1 MSPAELASTSD
12 TLAWLAVLSYVVAAT
27 LFGLEF
33 AYGTRWFGVAGLT
46 VTVAGLAANIGAA
59 VTRGLAVDRV
69 PWGNMYEFS
78 IIVGIITVAGYLV
91 WLRRRPEIRPLGVF
105 VLLPAVLAMAL
116 GGLVFPVPAGP
127 LVPALNSRWI
137 VIHVAAAITGS
148 SVLCLAAVFSILY
161 LVKERMERRQRPPAP
176 PLVAGAAKTADR
188 VEVDQAVAR
197 HARVWDRLPSADTL
211 DHLAYRTTAFGFPIW
226 TFAIIAG
233 AIWAQA
239 AWGRYWGWD
248 PKETWSFISWT
259 VFAAYLHARATGLTA
274 GEVAADVAC
283 GTGALA
289 RELEALAPGAVV
301 VGLDFSQEMLKRA
314 GRGRFAAGDALQL
327 PLADASVDVVTIAFG
342 LRNLPEPGQ
351 GLLEFR
357 RVLRPGGRLVV
368 CEFSTPVVP
377 VLREVYGRYLTRLM
391 PVAARRLTSDP
402 EAYQYLARSIG
413 AWPDQPALAR
423 WLQEAGF
430 GEVAWRNLTGGIVAL
445 HRGVARP

>member
-1 MSPAELASTSD
+1 MTDQPAP
-12 TLAWLAVLSYVVAAT
+12 AAERT
-27 LFGLEF
+27 
-33 AYGTRWFGVAGLT
+33 APGV
-46 VTVAGLAANIGAA
+46 
-59 VTRGLAVDRV
+59 RRMFDRV
-69 PWGNMYEFS
+69 APRYD
-78 IIVGIITVAGYLV
+78 
-91 WLRRRPEIRPLGVF
+91 
-105 VLLPAVLAMAL
+105 LA
-116 GGLVFPVPAGP
+116 
-127 LVPALNSRWI
+127 N
-137 VIHVAAAITGS
+137 T
-148 SVLCLAAVFSILY
+148 VFS
-161 LVKERMERRQRPPAP
+161 VGQDKGWR
-176 PLVAGAAKTADR
+176 
-188 VEVDQAVAR
+188 
-197 HARVWDRLPSADTL
+197 
-211 DHLAYRTTAFGFPIW
+211 
-226 TFAIIAG
+226 
-233 AIWAQA
+233 QA
-239 AWGRYWGWD
+239 A
-248 PKETWSFISWT
+248 
-259 VFAAYLHARATGLTA
+259 ARATGLAA

-289 RELEALAPGAVV
+289 RELEALAAGAVV

-327 PLADASVDVVTIAFG
+327 PLADAIVDVVTIAFG

-445 HRGVARP
+445 HRGVARS